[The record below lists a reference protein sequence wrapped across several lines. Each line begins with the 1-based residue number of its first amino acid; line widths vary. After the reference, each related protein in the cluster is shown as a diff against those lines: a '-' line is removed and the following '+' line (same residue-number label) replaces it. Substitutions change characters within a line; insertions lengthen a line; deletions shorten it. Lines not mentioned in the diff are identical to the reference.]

1 MELHHPSS
9 GGIRLR
15 RFIIPSYNLDDN
27 TVTITGDLYHHI
39 AHVLRL
45 KKGARILLADG
56 NGRELVGKINHVDGH
71 KILFTTEETL
81 DVSPP
86 ESEMRITLLQGLPK
100 GDKLEL
106 ILQKCTE
113 LGVAEIVPFV
123 AARSVAR
130 VQAGRVQEK
139 LERWRRIVHEAARQ
153 SNRTTVP
160 EISFAGDFKELLHQ
174 AKHPLKLLLWEEEQ
188 AGTLKKLLAVT
199 PPPER
204 IAVLVGPEGGL
215 TSEEV
220 SNAVNCS
227 FISVSLGRRIV
238 RTETAGPTI
247 LSILQFYWGDIG

>member
-1 MELHHPSS
+1 
-9 GGIRLR
+9 LR
-15 RFIIPSYNLDDN
+15 RFIIPSQILDDN

-56 NGRELVGKINHVDGH
+56 NGRELEGKISQLDGQ
-71 KILFTTEETL
+71 KIIFTTEEIIET
-81 DVSPP
+81 PP
-86 ESEMRITLLQGLPK
+86 TENKLRITLFQGLPK
-100 GDKLEL
+100 GDKLDL

-130 VQAGRVQEK
+130 VQAGRIQEK
-139 LERWRRIVHEAARQ
+139 LERWRRIVNEASRQ

-160 EISFAGDFKELLHQ
+160 DISFAGDLRELLQQ

-188 AGTLKKLLAVT
+188 AGTLKKLLDGA
-199 PPPER
+199 PSPKS

-215 TSEEV
+215 SSEE
-220 SNAVNCS
+220 AARAMNCG

-238 RTETAGPTI
+238 RTETAGPAI
-247 LSILQFYWGDIG
+247 LSILQFCWGDIG